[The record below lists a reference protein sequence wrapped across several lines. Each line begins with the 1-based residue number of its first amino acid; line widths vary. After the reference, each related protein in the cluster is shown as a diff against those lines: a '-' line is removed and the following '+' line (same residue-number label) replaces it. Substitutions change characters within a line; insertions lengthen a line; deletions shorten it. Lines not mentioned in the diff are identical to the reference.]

1 MPLSSTVAK
10 DRQRAVT
17 GGAKRQYLTV
27 KLVLATLEVDVKLE
41 WAVVV
46 FLDGKEVATIVDL
59 VWELVYEGRIWIV
72 SGGV

>member
-1 MPLSSTVAK
+1 MSSTVAE
-10 DRQRAVT
+10 DCQRVVT

-41 WAVVV
+41 RAVVV
-46 FLDGKEVATIVDL
+46 LLDGKEVATIVDL

>member
-27 KLVLATLEVDVKLE
+27 KLVLATLEVNVKLE

-46 FLDGKEVATIVDL
+46 LLDSEEVATVVDL
-59 VWELVYEGRIWIV
+59 VWELVHEGRIWII